1 MIKKLFIFIFVFFI
15 TTEIIAIPNQ
25 QIKYIVFDFG
35 GVIANVNDSKI
46 KEFLM
51 NSFWINKIELS
62 LALIDM
68 QNYITKGGSEELFW
82 MKYSALRG
90 AEMPVDWFE
99 QYTAVI
105 KMVTAEIPETIAI
118 VKKLQKQKYKTAM
131 LSNITQ
137 HQAKI
142 IKQMGYYDIFHPV
155 LLSYNIGAKKPDS
168 KAFKILLEKLK
179 LPADFVLFVDDKNEN
194 VEAAK
199 KEGIDSIQYINPLQF
214 QGEMINRG
222 FDLS

>member
-1 MIKKLFIFIFVFFI
+1 
-15 TTEIIAIPNQ
+15 
-25 QIKYIVFDFG
+25 
-35 GVIANVNDSKI
+35 
-46 KEFLM
+46 
-51 NSFWINKIELS
+51 
-62 LALIDM
+62 M